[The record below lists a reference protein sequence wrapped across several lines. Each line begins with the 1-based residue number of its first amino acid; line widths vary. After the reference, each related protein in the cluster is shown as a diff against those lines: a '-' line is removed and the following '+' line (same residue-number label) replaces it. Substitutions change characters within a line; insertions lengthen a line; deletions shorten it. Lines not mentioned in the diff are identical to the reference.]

1 MITITCTEQ
10 QLKEKISELLAGI
23 AEPLYRGLSEQAQR
37 DYLREG
43 VLLPYEGS
51 LAVGKGVC
59 FSNDLEKALS
69 YRRGKLIITSRDK
82 LDPQRQAVDTRLP
95 GYDQRAEQRLLQ
107 KKKSFTGYELWEEVL
122 QEDTI
127 TTISPQAADY
137 VFVRRTPV
145 TVDEI
150 IAEIEIVN

>member
-1 MITITCTEQ
+1 MITITCTESE
-10 QLKEKISELLAGI
+10 LKEKISPLLAEI
-23 AEPLYRGLSEQAQR
+23 SEPLYRGLSEKAQQ
-37 DYLREG
+37 DYLREN
-43 VLLPYEGS
+43 VLLPYESS
-51 LAVGKGVC
+51 LAVGRGVC

-82 LDPQRQAVDTRLP
+82 LDPQRQVVDTRIH
-95 GYDQRAEQRLLQ
+95 GYDQRAEQRLRQ
-107 KKKSFTGYELWEEVL
+107 RKDKFTGYELWEEVL

-127 TTISPQAADY
+127 TKISPNADDY

>member
-1 MITITCTEQ
+1 MITLTCTEQ

-37 DYLREG
+37 DYLQQG

-51 LAVGKGVC
+51 LAVGRGVC
-59 FSNDLEKALS
+59 FSNDLQKALA

-82 LDPQRQAVDTRLP
+82 LDPQRQAVDTRMP
-95 GYDQRAEQRLLQ
+95 GYDQRAEQRIRQ
-107 KKKSFTGYELWEEVL
+107 RKEKFTGYELWEEVL
-122 QEDTI
+122 RDDTI
-127 TTISPQAADY
+127 TTISPQADNY
-137 VFVRRTPV
+137 VFVRRAPV